1 MYVPVP
7 PSEVLSQFERRSSSM
22 LKRVGNVFKHID
34 CSDSPPAPSLYNL
47 ENTSQVLSRSV
58 TLIEKAETSLSL
70 TSDRFPLLHLSA
82 YLAEASRRGVNVL
95 VNSYAPIDIPG
106 CDCICWERRQ
116 ERERLPGNLIMMAV
130 DGREM
135 VSAFFTPEN
144 RVISAFWI
152 NNPYIVTILHH
163 GRSADTILARIL
175 NLLKQ
180 DITMEEFSGTILELT
195 NKHIYTIPHKSLF
208 ETMTEESHE
217 EHQSDL

>member
-130 DGREM
+130 DKQSLHCYDTAPWPFRRYY
-135 VSAFFTPEN
+135 PC
-144 RVISAFWI
+144 
-152 NNPYIVTILHH
+152 PYSEPFETGYHH
-163 GRSADTILARIL
+163 GGVQRYH
-175 NLLKQ
+175 
-180 DITMEEFSGTILELT
+180 SGI
-195 NKHIYTIPHKSLF
+195 
-208 ETMTEESHE
+208 
-217 EHQSDL
+217 D